1 VVWCPVGKSRAVGLH
16 MSLAKFQLILGVQVG
31 DIWSVKCALL
41 CRYFRLIAVA
51 GWARLYVVQV

>member
-31 DIWSVKCALL
+31 DIGLSLRSMFLVDWWFL
-41 CRYFRLIAVA
+41 RLVF
-51 GWARLYVVQV
+51 